1 MEASM
6 KMMLDTKIYNDK
18 WFYSLSTEAKLLF
31 LFLIGNDSC
40 NLIGCYELP
49 INIIATYTK
58 IPEKKIESIFE
69 ELFPKVAYG
78 DGWVMIQRYQK
89 YNPMRNPSIEEAKIK
104 QMESLPADIR
114 AVFEEIQL
122 GIDDLKQNSLE
133 KQKEFLKRIENELG
147 WVHPDTRVVPGIKE
161 QDKEK
166 DIVLKGD
173 VKRGIESISGED
185 IQKICTDYQVPES
198 FVRSKMDDMNNWM
211 KSKGKSY
218 RDYNAALRNWVK
230 RDSLSLR
237 KEASQ
242 HESKRGIDAR
252 GIV

>member
-1 MEASM
+1 
-6 KMMLDTKIYNDK
+6 MLDTKIYNDN
-18 WFYSLSTEAKLLF
+18 WFYNLSTEAKLLF

-49 INIIATYTK
+49 LHVISTYTK
-58 IPEKKIESIFE
+58 IPEKKIESVLDE
-69 ELFPKVAYG
+69 MAQKVCYA

-89 YNPMRNPSIEEAKIK
+89 YNPMRNPSIEEAQKK
-104 QMESLPADIR
+104 QMDNLPPEVKTLFNQIQVGLDDIK
-114 AVFEEIQL
+114 L
-122 GIDDLKQNSLE
+122 NSVE
-133 KQKEFLKRIENELG
+133 KQKEYLAKIEKELQ
-147 WVHPDTRVVPGIKE
+147 WVHPVDTLYTGSKE

-166 DIVLKGD
+166 DIVIGV
-173 VKRGIESISGED
+173 VKGIESISVED
-185 IQKICTDYQVPES
+185 IQKICQDYQVPES

-218 RDYNAALRNWVK
+218 KDYNAALRNWVK
-230 RDSLSLR
+230 RDSLTLR